1 MQTQGLAAFSGRT
14 AISGST
20 GVSASESRK
29 ESKSGPF
36 PHHGSILTARG
47 ESPASHRGRR
57 GAPMTRRDDRE
68 YREYLREEQRSQ
80 RGCIA
85 GRMQLEFHRGLLSHT
100 AVAATSTTTSA
111 MPTASPPRSSRNVRH
126 PRPDAAR
133 RSRNRLTSNS
143 GR

>member
-1 MQTQGLAAFSGRT
+1 M

-29 ESKSGPF
+29 ESKSRPF

-85 GRMQLEFHRGLLSHT
+85 GRMQLEFHHGLLRNATPIVRRES
-100 AVAATSTTTSA
+100 ASAEVRMLDRQGVAE
-111 MPTASPPRSSRNVRH
+111 
-126 PRPDAAR
+126 
-133 RSRNRLTSNS
+133 